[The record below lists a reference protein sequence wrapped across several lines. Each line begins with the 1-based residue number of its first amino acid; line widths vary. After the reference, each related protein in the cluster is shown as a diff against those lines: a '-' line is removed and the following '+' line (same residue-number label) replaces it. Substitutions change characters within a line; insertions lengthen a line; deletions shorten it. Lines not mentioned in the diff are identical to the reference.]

1 MNLDS
6 IDLAILDHLQR
17 DGRMT
22 QASLAKAVNLAPA
35 SLLARLRKL
44 QDSGMVKEVV
54 ARLDRVALGYGLLV
68 FVQVSLALHRER
80 PIERFRK
87 AMRDLPEV
95 QECHHVSGEF
105 DFLLK
110 VVVKDMADYERFVR
124 ERLTRVEGVGKLESC
139 FVLHTSK
146 EKCSIPLHFAVD

>member
-1 MNLDS
+1 M
-6 IDLAILDHLQR
+6 ILDAIDRRILDLLQN

-22 QASLAKAVNLAPA
+22 QAMLAKEVNLAPA

-44 QDSGMVKEVV
+44 QDSGMIKEVV
-54 ARLDRVALGYGLLV
+54 ARLNREALGYSLLV

-80 PIERFRK
+80 PIERFRR
-87 AMRDLPEV
+87 AVRAFPEV

-110 VVVKDMADYERFVR
+110 VIVKDMGDYERFIR
-124 ERLTRVEGVGKLESC
+124 EQLTRVEGVGKLQSC
-139 FVLHTSK
+139 FVMHTSK
-146 EKCSIPLHFAVD
+146 EKCSVPLDSDVD